1 MYCKHFIP
9 YGPRFLGTYS
19 LSLFVSSI
27 IFGFSI
33 LGGATIIRFI
43 ELISAKKSH
52 IGILLLRQESQTE
65 NLLVFRDYVNMKQ
78 AMEMSN
84 RLSVDTTD
92 LIMRDVR
99 CFVIKSNLMFFNN
112 NYCIRWFS

>member
-1 MYCKHFIP
+1 M
-9 YGPRFLGTYS
+9 
-19 LSLFVSSI
+19 
-27 IFGFSI
+27 
-33 LGGATIIRFI
+33 IRFI
-43 ELISAKKSH
+43 ELISAEKSH
-52 IGILLLRQESQTE
+52 IGTLLLRQESQTE

-99 CFVIKSNLMFFNN
+99 SNLMFFNN
-112 NYCIRWFS
+112 NHRIRWFS